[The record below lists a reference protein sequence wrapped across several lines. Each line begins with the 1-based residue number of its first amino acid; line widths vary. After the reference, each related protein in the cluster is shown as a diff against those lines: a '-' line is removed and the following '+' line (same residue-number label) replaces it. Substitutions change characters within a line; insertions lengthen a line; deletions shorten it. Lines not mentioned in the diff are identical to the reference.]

1 MKRAAFRSWLHGMIF
16 SLAWAGAA
24 QAQQGC
30 PQGLTLTCGATD
42 LWNNGGTGS
51 TDVMATYGCTPGLD
65 QHGPEH
71 AYVFDPGFDMDVR
84 LSLTGLSAD
93 LDVYLLRDLGQGCV
107 PGNCVDSSVFG
118 GSTDDQIEVS
128 VLGGR
133 RYYVVVDGYLGAVSD
148 YGLQLT
154 CQGPAFSDLPPGD
167 WATPFILAIYNA
179 GITGG
184 CSVSPRN
191 YCPGGVVT
199 REQMAV
205 FLERALN
212 GGDFVPPPAV
222 GLFSDMPAGSW
233 AAPWAEQLSADGITG
248 GCTLS
253 PLQYCPTANVTR
265 AQMAVFLLRARYG
278 ASYVPPAAT
287 GVFSDV
293 PVSHWAAA
301 WIERLHAEG
310 ITGGCSLSPPGYCP
324 ESSVTRAEM
333 AVFLTRTFG
342 LPVP

>member
-1 MKRAAFRSWLHGMIF
+1 MVFC
-16 SLAWAGAA
+16 LALAGAA
-24 QAQQGC
+24 QAQPGGSCVQDF
-30 PQGLTLTCGATD
+30 TLTCGITD
-42 LWNNGGTGS
+42 LWNNGETGS
-51 TDVMATYGCTPGLD
+51 TDVVRTYGCTPGLD

-71 AYVFDPGFDMDVR
+71 AYVFDPGLDMEVQLD
-84 LSLTGLSAD
+84 LTGLSSD
-93 LDVYLLRDLGQGCV
+93 LDLYLVRDLGQGCV
-107 PGNCVDSSVFG
+107 PGNCVDSSVSAG
-118 GSTDDQIEVS
+118 TTNDRISVS

-148 YGLQLT
+148 YSLQLT

-167 WATPFILAIYNA
+167 WATPFILAVYNA

-191 YCPGGVVT
+191 YCPGGLVT

-205 FLERALN
+205 FLELALN
-212 GGDFVPPPAV
+212 GNGFVPPPAV
-222 GLFSDMPAGSW
+222 GLFSDMAVGDW
-233 AAPWAEQLSADGITG
+233 ATPWAEQLFADGITG
-248 GCTLS
+248 GCTAS
-253 PLQYCPTANVTR
+253 PLRYCPTANVTR

-278 ASYVPPAAT
+278 APYAPPPAT
-287 GVFSDV
+287 GIFSDV

-301 WIERLHAEG
+301 WVERLYAEG
-310 ITGGCSLSPPGYCP
+310 ITGGCSQSPLSYCP

-333 AVFLTRTFG
+333 AVFLTRTFS